1 VKAILLAA
9 GRGERMRPLTDA
21 LPKPLLPVAGRP
33 LIVWHLEALRRA
45 GIREVVINT
54 SWLAPQLHAALG
66 DGHEFGVVIRWSDE
80 GPVALETAGGIIRA
94 LPLLGPE
101 PFLVVSGDIWTDIDF
116 GGVRLG
122 PGALAHLVLV
132 ENPPHHLRGDFA
144 LTAGGEVV
152 ERDSGRF
159 TYANVG
165 LYTHEF
171 FAGCAPG
178 RVPLVEPLRR
188 AIAGGRVRGELH
200 RGAWCDVGTPARL
213 AELEAK
219 LARVQ

>member
-1 VKAILLAA
+1 MLLAA
-9 GRGERMRPLTDA
+9 GRGERMRPLTDS
-21 LPKPLLPVAGRP
+21 LPKPLLPVGGRP

-45 GIREVVINT
+45 GVREVVINT

-66 DGHEFGVVIRWSDE
+66 DGHDFGVAIDWSDE

-94 LPLLGPE
+94 LPLLGPG
-101 PFLVVSGDIWTDIDF
+101 PFLVVSGDVWTDIDF
-116 GGVRLG
+116 ARVRLE

-132 ENPPHHLRGDFA
+132 ENPAHHPRGDFG
-144 LTAGGEVV
+144 LLGGEVL

-178 RVPLVEPLRR
+178 RLPLIEPLRR
-188 AIAGGRVRGELH
+188 AIAAGRVRGELH
-200 RGAWCDVGTPARL
+200 RGAWCDVGTPERL
-213 AELEAK
+213 ADLEAK